1 MSLAH
6 SLLPEFD
13 QEAATTRKLLER
25 IPADRVDFKPHP
37 KSFALGPLSLHI
49 VNLLTWFKMTVALDE
64 LDLHPPGGQPWKSP
78 VYESPQA
85 TLRKF
90 DENVVAARAIL
101 TAMPDEA
108 FGKTWTLKYQGATL
122 FALPRSAALRTFVF
136 NHQVHHRGQLSVY
149 LRMCDVPLPE
159 MYGPTADSKG

>member
-1 MSLAH
+1 MPIAQ

-13 QEAATTRKLLER
+13 HEAATTRTLLER
-25 IPADRVDFKPHP
+25 VPADKVDFKPHP

-49 VNLLTWFKMTVALDE
+49 VNLLTWFKMTVVLDE

-78 VYESPQA
+78 GYESPEA

-90 DENVVAARAIL
+90 DEDVVTAREIL
-101 TAMPDEA
+101 SGMSDEA
-108 FGKTWTLKYQGATL
+108 FSKTWTLKYQGGTV
-122 FALPRSAALRTFVF
+122 FALPRGAALRTYVF

-159 MYGPTADSKG
+159 MYGPTADSRV

>member
-1 MSLAH
+1 MSIAQ

-25 IPADRVDFKPHP
+25 VPSDKVDFKPHP

-49 VNLLTWFKMTVALDE
+49 VNLLNWFKMTVVLDE

-78 VYESPQA
+78 GYESPEA

-90 DENVVAARAIL
+90 DEDVVTAREIL
-101 TAMPDEA
+101 AAMPDEA
-108 FGKTWTLKYQGATL
+108 FGRTWTLKYQGETV
-122 FALPRSAALRTFVF
+122 FALPRGAALRTFVF

-159 MYGPTADSKG
+159 MYGPTADSQG

>member
-6 SLLPEFD
+6 ALLPEFD
-13 QEAATTRKLLER
+13 FETATTRKLLER
-25 IPADRVDFKPHP
+25 VPADRVDFKPHP

-49 VNLLTWFKMTVALDE
+49 VNLLTWFKMTVLVDE
-64 LDLHPPGGQPWKSP
+64 LDLHPPGGQPWTSP
-78 VYESPQA
+78 PYESPEA

-90 DENVVAARAIL
+90 EEDVLTAREIL
-101 TAMPDEA
+101 TGMSDEA
-108 FGKTWTLKYQGATL
+108 FAVTWTLKYQGATL
-122 FALPRSAALRTFVF
+122 FAMPRGAALRTYVF
-136 NHQVHHRGQLSVY
+136 NHLVHHRGQLSVY